1 MRFVL
6 VNHKPSGHGATC
18 NACSGTLGSSYVR
31 HVPTQ
36 RQYCDYDCYRRHGPM
51 TMALPWLAP
60 DRAVTAYRDA
70 AELITVIA
78 AISSWSWMMQIEAFS
93 RSLTAMFLSAHD
105 LMTREGGDS

>member
-6 VNHKPSGHGATC
+6 VNQRPSGHGATC
-18 NACSGTLGSSYVR
+18 NTCSGPLGSSYLR

-36 RQYCDYDCYRRHGPM
+36 RQYCDYDCYRRHRAT

-60 DRAVTAYRDA
+60 DRAVTAYRNA

-78 AISSWSWMMQIEAFS
+78 AISSWSWMMQIEAVS

>member
-6 VNHKPSGHGATC
+6 VNQKPSGHEVSC
-18 NACSGTLGSSYVR
+18 NTCSGPLGSSYLR

-36 RQYCDYDCYRRHGPM
+36 RQYCDYDCYRRHGT

-60 DRAVTAYRDA
+60 DRAVTAYRNA

-78 AISSWSWMMQIEAFS
+78 AISSWSLMMQLGAFS
-93 RSLTAMFLSAHD
+93 RSLTATFLSAHD
-105 LMTREGGDS
+105 LMPREGGDS

>member
-6 VNHKPSGHGATC
+6 VNHKPPPHEATC
-18 NACSGTLGSSYVR
+18 NACSGSLGSSYLR

-36 RQYCDYDCYRRHGPM
+36 RRYCDYDCYRRHGAA
-51 TMALPWLAP
+51 TMALPWFAP
-60 DRAVTAYRDA
+60 DRAVTAYRNA

-93 RSLTAMFLSAHD
+93 RSLTATFLSAHD
-105 LMTREGGDS
+105 LMMREGGDS